1 MIRAA
6 RLVIMCTVAALATL
20 AAQEPSQQPP
30 TFRGRASLVRVD
42 ATVTDRHGDVVT
54 TLNASDFEVAMEKLR
69 TTLARFI
76 AHHGASGYNE
86 TLTRFWLIQIE
97 KRIDRT
103 ACLQESVRRV
113 KAELGRKEMIY
124 EFYSREK
131 LNSPEAKQ
139 GWVEPDLKIW

>member
-1 MIRAA
+1 MTDSEILTLVERLERCLFSPSEFHHQNHLAVAVTYLYAA
-6 RLVIMCTVAALATL
+6 
-20 AAQEPSQQPP
+20 
-30 TFRGRASLVRVD
+30 
-42 ATVTDRHGDVVT
+42 
-54 TLNASDFEVAMEKLR
+54 DFEAAMEKLR

-103 ACLQESVRRV
+103 VCLQESVRRV
-113 KAELGRKEMIY
+113 KAELGRKEIIY

-139 GWVEPDLKIW
+139 AWVEPDLKIW

>member
-1 MIRAA
+1 MTDSEILT
-6 RLVIMCTVAALATL
+6 LVEKLERCLFSPSEFHHQDHLAVA
-20 AAQEPSQQPP
+20 
-30 TFRGRASLVRVD
+30 
-42 ATVTDRHGDVVT
+42 VTY
-54 TLNASDFEVAMEKLR
+54 LYASDFEVAMEKLR

-113 KAELGRKEMIY
+113 KAELGRKEIIY

-131 LNSPEAKQ
+131 LNSPQAKQ
-139 GWVEPDLKIW
+139 QWVEPDLKIW